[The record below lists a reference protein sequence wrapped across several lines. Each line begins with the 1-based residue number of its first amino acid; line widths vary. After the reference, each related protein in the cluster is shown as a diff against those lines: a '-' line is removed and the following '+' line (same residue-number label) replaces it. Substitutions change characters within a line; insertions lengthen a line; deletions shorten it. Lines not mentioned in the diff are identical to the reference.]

1 MNGFIILIDGR
12 RAAVQNLIVAATQMS
27 SKADVW
33 IISSA
38 PLFSSAD
45 VKAWIAESELDLIVA
60 QSNRSAILF
69 LKEIREFSD
78 LRDVILRDQLY
89 FEGYF
94 DEARRWSK
102 LAYLPQYFLS
112 QLSRLELLNFF
123 EGFVP
128 KAITRFFQ
136 SGKSQMP
143 LNYPNVLFVCHTDL
157 KDGIGGV
164 QLHVNGLIQALRT
177 RQLVYFLCFHPS
189 GFLIRSYDSHHESQ
203 EVVRFDW
210 GDLNEL
216 SNPRAN
222 SAFQAIIQKNEISIV
237 HFHHLQNLCWSLVE
251 IAKMQTKTYLSLHD
265 YHAFCR
271 RYDLIGPDGA
281 FCNFCAKESN
291 CKAASP
297 GHDYAID
304 SAQVSSSERRA
315 FIRNVISGIEI
326 LVPSLNQKMSLVKHL
341 GLKPNELKVLE
352 IPSPSSLEPVRLNN
366 EKMHNEELVVG
377 FVGLFSKKKGAFLF
391 AKLVTMLS
399 IEFPKV
405 KWKVFGDIVEFA
417 LADQLT
423 SLYGVEFLGPYQHE
437 NIRSLIKKQNV
448 RIGLVLSIW
457 PETFSLTLSEIL
469 DSNCLAIV
477 TNLGAPADRIA
488 KLGCG
493 WTVSIENLISETK
506 EIFKLLEAF
515 PALIEQKRALIPSN
529 PYSILIKEYYAL
541 YNPTVMA
548 KFPTDLV
555 LPSSPYSDQQL

>member
-1 MNGFIILIDGR
+1 MQTRNG
-12 RAAVQNLIVAATQMS
+12 
-27 SKADVW
+27 
-33 IISSA
+33 
-38 PLFSSAD
+38 
-45 VKAWIAESELDLIVA
+45 
-60 QSNRSAILF
+60 
-69 LKEIREFSD
+69 
-78 LRDVILRDQLY
+78 
-89 FEGYF
+89 
-94 DEARRWSK
+94 
-102 LAYLPQYFLS
+102 
-112 QLSRLELLNFF
+112 
-123 EGFVP
+123 
-128 KAITRFFQ
+128 
-136 SGKSQMP
+136 
-143 LNYPNVLFVCHTDL
+143 
-157 KDGIGGV
+157 
-164 QLHVNGLIQALRT
+164 
-177 RQLVYFLCFHPS
+177 
-189 GFLIRSYDSHHESQ
+189 IRSPPDPVDQSQ
-203 EVVRFDW
+203 FVVW
-210 GDLNEL
+210 
-216 SNPRAN
+216 
-222 SAFQAIIQKNEISIV
+222 
-237 HFHHLQNLCWSLVE
+237 H
-251 IAKMQTKTYLSLHD
+251 
-265 YHAFCR
+265 
-271 RYDLIGPDGA
+271 
-281 FCNFCAKESN
+281 
-291 CKAASP
+291 
-297 GHDYAID
+297 
-304 SAQVSSSERRA
+304 
-315 FIRNVISGIEI
+315 
-326 LVPSLNQKMSLVKHL
+326 
-341 GLKPNELKVLE
+341 
-352 IPSPSSLEPVRLNN
+352 
-366 EKMHNEELVVG
+366 EELVVG
-377 FVGLFSKKKGAFLF
+377 FVGVFSKKKGAFLF